1 MTKKSSPTRLP
12 ATWLKQA
19 ATRAGQCGSWLLIS
33 TVSVGWFLMA
43 LLVLLPWLALDF
55 LPSRKGSK
63 PLTSPTRPPR
73 KLPRLY
79 RDGSDVFLWMP
90 DGTTVPLEPLE
101 VSILVENISS
111 VASGAYVY
119 EKTRIKLDADG

>member
-1 MTKKSSPTRLP
+1 MNDEEIIANKIGRYM
-12 ATWLKQA
+12 AE
-19 ATRAGQCGSWLLIS
+19 AGGDPR
-33 TVSVGWFLMA
+33 GAMRLMA
-43 LLVLLPWLALDF
+43 IDLHRLGVDF

>member
-1 MTKKSSPTRLP
+1 MSYISR
-12 ATWLKQA
+12 A
-19 ATRAGQCGSWLLIS
+19 ATSAWLWICSFAAMLLHVTALVLAIPVLVAWLLPD
-33 TVSVGWFLMA
+33 
-43 LLVLLPWLALDF
+43 VLP
-55 LPSRKGSK
+55 RRGQTQ
-63 PLTSPTRPPR
+63 LTYPPQVRR

-79 RDGSDVFLWMP
+79 RDGSDVFMWMP

-119 EKTRIKLDADG
+119 EKTRIKTAAD

>member
-1 MTKKSSPTRLP
+1 MSYISRAATS
-12 ATWLKQA
+12 TWLWICSFA
-19 ATRAGQCGSWLLIS
+19 AMLLHVIALALAIPVLAVWLLPD
-33 TVSVGWFLMA
+33 A
-43 LLVLLPWLALDF
+43 LPRRGQTQLTYPPLV
-55 LPSRKGSK
+55 R
-63 PLTSPTRPPR
+63 R

-111 VASGAYVY
+111 VAAGAYVY
-119 EKTRIKLDADG
+119 EKTKL